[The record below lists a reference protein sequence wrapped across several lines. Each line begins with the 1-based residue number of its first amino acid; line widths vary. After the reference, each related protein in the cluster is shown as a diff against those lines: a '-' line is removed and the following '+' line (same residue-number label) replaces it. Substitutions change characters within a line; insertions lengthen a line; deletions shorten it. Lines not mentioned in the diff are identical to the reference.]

1 MFRAILFCIF
11 VAGGSAMALEPMQRE
26 ALASLPN
33 VSFHSPNWVASGR
46 LTAED
51 IALLT
56 DNGIRHV
63 IDLSDASETPD
74 FDEAAAVEAAG
85 MRYSNLAIH
94 GAADLDDENV
104 RALDALMA
112 ESGSEPTLIH
122 CASSNRVGALI
133 ALRAA
138 KLQGASDEAAL
149 ETGKAW
155 GLTKLEPAVRELLA
169 QGGSP
174 EPSSPATELQFPRI
188 PTAGG
193 VYALPAGVDLP
204 AKNVIHRIVID
215 ATTDETTP
223 TGVNR
228 HLEAAARAV
237 NLYALAG
244 VPEENVRVAVVMHG
258 KAAPLALSDASY
270 QRLLG
275 SPHPDAEIIA
285 ELHKAGVE
293 LFVCGQSIAHR
304 GYAPGDVRKEVTL
317 ALSAM
322 TKLEE
327 LQATGYAIIP

>member
-1 MFRAILFCIF
+1 MFRAILFCMF
-11 VAGGSAMALEPMQRE
+11 VAGGTAIALEPTQQE

-33 VSFHSPNWVASGR
+33 VSFHAPNWVASGE

-51 IALLT
+51 VTLLAA
-56 DNGIRHV
+56 NGIRNV

-85 MRYSNLAIH
+85 MRYSNLPIH
-94 GAADLDDENV
+94 GATDLDDENV
-104 RALDALMA
+104 RALDALMT

-138 KLQGASDEAAL
+138 KLQGASDEVAL
-149 ETGKAW
+149 QTGKDW
-155 GLTKLEPAVRELLA
+155 GLKKLEPAVREQLA
-169 QGGSP
+169 QGGPQAASKP
-174 EPSSPATELQFPRI
+174 TAELQFPRI
-188 PTAGG
+188 STAGG
-193 VYALPAGVDLP
+193 VYAMPVGVDFP
-204 AKNVIHRIVID
+204 AKNVIHRMVID

-223 TGVNR
+223 AGTNR

-244 VPEENVRVAVVMHG
+244 VPAENVRVAVVMHG

-275 SPHPDAEIIA
+275 SPHPDTGIIA

-304 GYAPGDVRKEVTL
+304 GYAPEDVRKEVTL